1 MIQEKK
7 DDGTF
12 FKIKRAEQLRGK
24 ITIGPTDPRK
34 ATELDCYK
42 SLEPILYLEPHKK
55 LLEKIEYIKNIKE
68 KIINE
73 NRPPTNIEVKKI
85 AKYNE

>member
-1 MIQEKK
+1 MRKYRQAIEKDTKQVEYAALIEKKK

-24 ITIGPTDPRK
+24 IAVSPTDPNK
-34 ATELDCYK
+34 VMELSCYK

-55 LLEKIEYIKNIKE
+55 LQEDIERI
-68 KIINE
+68 
-73 NRPPTNIEVKKI
+73 
-85 AKYNE
+85 